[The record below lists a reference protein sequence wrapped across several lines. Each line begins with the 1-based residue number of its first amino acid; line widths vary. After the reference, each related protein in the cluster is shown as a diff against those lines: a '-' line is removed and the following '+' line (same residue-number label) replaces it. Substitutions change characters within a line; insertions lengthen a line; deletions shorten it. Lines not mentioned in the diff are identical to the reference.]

1 MRCFTSLWAGVLLLI
16 ACGGYHPSF
25 SADESAVL
33 RFATYGGGLLEGQKS
48 YLGEPFES
56 LTGAKIQWTPANE
69 EIFAEK
75 LLMAGGRTAP
85 FDLVLLDDP
94 WYSLVRARGLLEA
107 LDERQV
113 PNLAR
118 VRKEFRLPQDMGVCW
133 GGILL
138 GIVYNKTKYRELGIP
153 APTKWQDLADA
164 RLSGR
169 VGIQTLA
176 GTAPKFLLAAYAME
190 LGDPPTKWDRAIDE
204 VAKIKFHSFSKG
216 VADLTAK
223 MEGGDVWAAPMV
235 AGRAYSIIRKGL
247 PLEFVLP
254 DNGNG
259 SKGGIACGTI
269 SIPRSSR
276 NRPLAEK
283 LISFYLSPGVQL
295 MEATAAT
302 PYGPVISDLDP
313 ILQKAPLIADLIPW
327 GPMVT
332 HGFRLPWNDADLD
345 RFSAYVDAW
354 NRKVQR

>member
-1 MRCFTSLWAGVLLLI
+1 MRCFKSLLAAVLLLTS
-16 ACGGYHPSF
+16 CGAYRSAF
-25 SADESAVL
+25 SADEGAVL

-48 YLGEPFES
+48 YLGEPFEY

-75 LLMAGGRTAP
+75 LLIAGGRSAP

-94 WYSLVRARGLLEA
+94 WYSLVRARGLLEP
-107 LDERQV
+107 LDEREV

-138 GIVYNKTKYRELGIP
+138 GIVYSKAKYSELGLP
-153 APTKWQDLADA
+153 APAKWQDLADPK
-164 RLSGR
+164 LSGH
-169 VGIQTLA
+169 VGTQTLA
-176 GTAPKFLLAAYAME
+176 GTAPKFLLAAYAMQ

-216 VADLTAK
+216 VADLMAK
-223 MEGGDVWAAPMV
+223 VEAGDVWAAPMV
-235 AGRAYSIIRKGL
+235 AGRAYSMIRKGL
-247 PLEFVLP
+247 PLAFVLP

-259 SKGGIACGTI
+259 SKGGISCGTI
-269 SIPRSSR
+269 SIPKNGR

-283 LISFYLSPGVQL
+283 LISLYLSPGVQL
-295 MEATAAT
+295 MEATADT
-302 PYGPVISDLDP
+302 PYGPVISGLDP
-313 ILQKAPLIADLIPW
+313 ILQKAPLIGDLIPW
-327 GPMVT
+327 GATVT
-332 HGFRLPWNDADLD
+332 NGFRLPWSDADLD